1 MSFLLLTN
9 FRNGYKEFA
18 LVLVVHYGKGY
29 KLLSYIGLDNFLMVI
44 CMLRSGF
51 RVKGYHS
58 QVELCLLLCL
68 IC

>member
-29 KLLSYIGLDNFLMVI
+29 KLY
-44 CMLRSGF
+44 
-51 RVKGYHS
+51 RVR
-58 QVELCLLLCL
+58 
-68 IC
+68 